1 MHQLPHTRDVL
12 VLSGGASRGAV
23 QVGMMRALVERGV
36 RPAAYVGTSVGALNS
51 VFLAGA
57 GAASPGDLAERV
69 QQLGRHWTRIQSR
82 DVFPGSHWTRI
93 GHVVRHPA
101 SLYSSDGL
109 LRLVRTWAPT
119 HRLEDLPVP
128 VRVVTTRLESSD
140 AVYHDRGDLQ
150 TLLLASTA
158 LPSIFDPVRLQ
169 GEDGPE
175 THVDGGIADL
185 VPVAGAPSLA
195 PSRVFVLDASV
206 PARLRRVRT
215 PIDVLLASLAVSM
228 RVRPTVAMPGV
239 EVVHLTAP
247 DLGVRM
253 HDFSRTAEHIA
264 LGYRAACEALG
275 PLGQDHTVA
284 A

>member
-1 MHQLPHTRDVL
+1 MHQLPHSRDVL

-23 QVGMMRALVERGV
+23 QVGMVRALVERGV

-57 GAASPGDLAERV
+57 PSSVDLADRV
-69 QQLGRHWTRIQSR
+69 QELGQHWSRIQSR

-158 LPSIFDPVRLQ
+158 LPSIFDPVRLV

-228 RVRPTVAMPGV
+228 RVRPTVSMPGV

-275 PLGQDHTVA
+275 PLGHDHTVA

>member
-1 MHQLPHTRDVL
+1 MQEHGLRDVM

-23 QVGMMRALVERGV
+23 QVGMMRALVERGI

-51 VFLAGA
+51 AFLAGVEA
-57 GAASPGDLAERV
+57 DELPERV
-69 QQLGRHWTRIQSR
+69 ERLGHHWARIQSR

-109 LRLVRTWAPT
+109 HRLVRAWAPT
-119 HRLEDLPVP
+119 RRLEDLAVP
-128 VRVVTTRLESSD
+128 VRVVTTRLETND
-140 AVYHDRGDLQ
+140 AAYHDTGDLE
-150 TLLLASTA
+150 TLLMASTA
-158 LPSIFDPVRLQ
+158 LPSIFDPVRLM
-169 GEDGPE
+169 GPDGPE

-206 PARLRRVRT
+206 PAKLRRVRT

-228 RVRPTVAMPGV
+228 RVRPHVSMPGV
-239 EVVHLTAP
+239 EVVHLSCP

-253 HDFSRTAEHIA
+253 NDFSRTAEHVA
-264 LGYRAACEALG
+264 LGYRAALAALDR
-275 PLGQDHTVA
+275 PLVA

>member
-1 MHQLPHTRDVL
+1 MQEHTFRDVM

-23 QVGMMRALVERGV
+23 QVGMMRALVERGI

-51 VFLAGA
+51 VFLAGVEA
-57 GAASPGDLAERV
+57 DELPDRVER
-69 QQLGRHWTRIQSR
+69 LGHHWARIQSR

-101 SLYSSDGL
+101 SLYSSEGL
-109 LRLVRTWAPT
+109 QRLVRTWAPT
-119 HRLEDLPVP
+119 RRLEDLAVP
-128 VRVVTTRLESSD
+128 VRVVSTRLETGD
-140 AVYHDRGDLQ
+140 AAYHDTGDLE

-158 LPSIFDPVRLQ
+158 LPSIFDPVRLM
-169 GEDGPE
+169 GPDGPE

-206 PARLRRVRT
+206 PAKLRRVRT

-228 RVRPTVAMPGV
+228 RVRPHVSMPGV
-239 EVVHLTAP
+239 EVVHLSCP

-253 HDFSRTAEHIA
+253 NDFSRTAEHVA
-264 LGYRAACEALG
+264 LGYRSALAALDR
-275 PLGQDHTVA
+275 PLVA